1 MQDVTTDR
9 PDGRE
14 LLEKARRYFP
24 GGAIGTFLPPEDLD
38 FVVARG
44 EGSKVYDEHGRA
56 YVDYV
61 LASGPLI
68 LGHAHP
74 AVVAA
79 LQEAVA
85 RGTSYGAPS
94 PLEVEL
100 ARLVSQTAEP
110 IGARG
115 EERARTVTFSS
126 DSLTTMVTVTPES
139 NGQFR
144 IDGWLAPGAALAV
157 ELRTP
162 RGSLRTM
169 ADADGRFDFT
179 EVRGGLVQ
187 LVIHPT
193 EGCHVR
199 LCSPV
204 VTPAIEL

>member
-1 MQDVTTDR
+1 MSD
-9 PDGRE
+9 
-14 LLEKARRYFP
+14 
-24 GGAIGTFLPPEDLD
+24 
-38 FVVARG
+38 
-44 EGSKVYDEHGRA
+44 HGRQFHENQ
-56 YVDYV
+56 
-61 LASGPLI
+61 LAAQL
-68 LGHAHP
+68 LDDED
-74 AVVAA
+74 AA
-79 LQEAVA
+79 LLAELA
-85 RGTSYGAPS
+85 RIYEQIDPVPEGLVERIGFTLTLAN
-94 PLEVEL
+94 LEVEL

-162 RGSLRTM
+162 RGSLRTT
-169 ADADGRFDFT
+169 ADADGRFDFI